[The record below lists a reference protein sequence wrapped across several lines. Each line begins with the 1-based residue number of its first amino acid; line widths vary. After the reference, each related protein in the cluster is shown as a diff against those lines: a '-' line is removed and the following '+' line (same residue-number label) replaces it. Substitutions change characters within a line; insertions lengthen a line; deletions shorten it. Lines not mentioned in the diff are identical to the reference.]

1 MSKII
6 LINIKGS
13 FVGLGHSNR
22 MKNLKKGLKNVGL
35 SVMHR
40 EYFDNTSFN
49 RHKLLAKFF
58 DKYIN
63 NKYDQI
69 VLDLSSKSIFQRF
82 KKIKILLKLKLK
94 SYYGKV
100 IIIDSEGIEK
110 IRLKKYDHRVIPY
123 YLGRNIKS
131 TFTGFNYIISD
142 HKLFN
147 LKNIVSNKKKILIS
161 FGATE
166 TKLVILMLKF
176 IEFYDRSLNNFNFRF
191 VIGKYCS
198 QEFKKKIINKL
209 KKYSNVKTYS
219 NISDNYSNYKWCNQ
233 VITSDG
239 TSKYECIASEKKAL
253 IFSSSLSNEN
263 LSKKFNS
270 LNIFTVIYFEETFEN
285 KILKVNKFLNL
296 NKLKPSKKLISYKKK
311 MSTFQKRYSELLK

>member
-13 FVGLGHSNR
+13 FIGLGHSNR

-35 SVMHR
+35 SVIHR
-40 EYFDNTSFN
+40 EYFDNTSPN
-49 RHKLLAKFF
+49 RHKYLVKFF

-69 VLDLSSKSIFQRF
+69 ILDLSSKSIFRRF
-82 KKIKILLKLKLK
+82 KKIKIMLNLKLE
-94 SYYGKV
+94 SYNGKV

-110 IRLKKYDHRVIPY
+110 INLKNYDYRVIPY
-123 YLGRNIKS
+123 YLGRNINS
-131 TFTGFNYIISD
+131 SLTGFNYIISD
-142 HKLFN
+142 HRLFN

-166 TKLVILMLKF
+166 TKLVILMSNF
-176 IEFYDRSLNNFNFRF
+176 IEFYNRSLNNINFRF

-198 QEFKKKIINKL
+198 QEFKNKIINKL

-219 NISDNYSNYKWCNQ
+219 NISDNYFNYKWCNQ

-263 LSKKFNS
+263 LSIKFNN
-270 LNIFTVIYFEETFEN
+270 LNIFTVVYFEETFEN
-285 KILKVNKFLNL
+285 KILKVNKFINL
-296 NKLKPSKKLISYKKK
+296 NKLKPSKKLITYKKK
-311 MSTFQKRYSELLK
+311 MSTFQKKYSELFK